1 MSTVHIRYTIDTRVT
16 VDDPDFLL
24 DALARARIYPEE
36 CASGIV
42 AAAEKL
48 NAAASDEFKMF
59 TMVGEVTSEIIRN
72 EVPAEYPEPHVVC
85 EVTRVV
91 YEEVPENVRAG
102 IPPHVVPVHPSTL
115 H

>member
-1 MSTVHIRYTIDTRVT
+1 MSTVRIRYTIDTCVT

-24 DALARARIYPEE
+24 DALACARISPDG
-36 CASGIV
+36 CAPGIV

-59 TMVGEVTSEIIRN
+59 TLLGEVTSEIIRH
-72 EVPAEYPEPHVVC
+72 EIPAEYPEAELTC

-91 YEEVPENVRAG
+91 YEEVPENVRAE
-102 IPPHVVPVHPSTL
+102 IPLHVVPVNPSTL